1 VLKPVVLV
9 HNAEQINMRREFGS
23 KLSYGDASRTDLL
36 EATGARTVGILVIT
50 VDDREKIAEIV
61 ATPMEHLP
69 FLKVIDRS
77 FDRVHAYELVGAGA
91 DKIFRGVFAL
101 KVDMCEHVLVSLG
114 QHPFEGHCA
123 AMTFKAS
130 NEKVLLEHARHAGN
144 AKDMVDI
151 VRTNRA
157 ELSPSWQVTG
167 GSHPRTLTGPERMR
181 RR

>member
-1 VLKPVVLV
+1 MLKPVVLV
-9 HNAEQINMRREFGS
+9 PNAKQINMRREFGF
-23 KLSYGDASRTDLL
+23 KLSHGDASRTDLR
-36 EATGARTVGILVIT
+36 EAAGARTVGIPVIT
-50 VDDREKIAEIV
+50 VDDREKIAKIV

-69 FLKVIDRS
+69 FLKGIDRI
-77 FDRVHAYELVGAGA
+77 DRVHAFELVGAGA

-123 AMTFKAS
+123 AMTFKTS

-144 AKDMVDI
+144 AKEMVDI
-151 VRTNRA
+151 VCTNRA

-167 GSHPRTLTGPERMR
+167 GSHP
-181 RR
+181 